1 MIYNNTISDIESS
14 IFEPWRIC
22 GEYKDGFSVTIG
34 GNDEED
40 CMQRLINLQEK
51 HGNLTWYSGY
61 TDQDYAAGEYIGREN
76 FIHD

>member
-22 GEYKDGFSVTIG
+22 GEYKDGFSVTVG

-40 CMQRLINLQEK
+40 CMQRLI
-51 HGNLTWYSGY
+51 
-61 TDQDYAAGEYIGREN
+61 DYRKNTVI
-76 FIHD
+76 

>member
-22 GEYKDGFSVTIG
+22 GEYKDGFSVTVG

-40 CMQRLINLQEK
+40 CMQRLIDLQEK
-51 HGNLTWYSGY
+51 HGDLNVVFWLYGSRLCSGRIY
-61 TDQDYAAGEYIGREN
+61 QQRKFYL
-76 FIHD
+76 